1 MLHDT
6 IAAISTAD
14 VEAAI
19 SIVRMSGENAI
30 EIANEIFSRNL
41 LNVPS
46 HTVHYGMIKDG
57 DEIVDEVLV
66 SVFRAPKTFTRED
79 IVEINCHGGR
89 IVTRR
94 VLAMCLEHGA
104 RLARAG
110 EFTQRAF
117 LNGRIDLTQAEAIGD
132 LIHADSQRSAK
143 MAIGGVKGSVKG
155 VIQPVI
161 DELLELI
168 ATIEV
173 NIDYP
178 EYDDVEQL
186 TDEIVLPRAEK
197 MVSKMREIERKAES
211 GRILKEGVKTV
222 IAGKPNVGKSS
233 LLNALLEEEKA
244 IVTDIA
250 GTTRDLV
257 EGIIPLENVTLHLLD
272 TAGIRETVDV
282 VEQIGVEKAKSSA
295 DRADLI
301 LYVVD
306 SSRELDEND
315 SMIMEFIQDKKAIV
329 LLNKMDLDTVV
340 TVDDIKEQMKKYGD
354 TEFAVIAISAKK
366 EEGIE
371 ELEQVVKEMFY
382 QGKISFND
390 EIYITN
396 MRQKE
401 ALQEGYASLQQV
413 EESIKNQMPEDF
425 FSIDLMNAYEVLG
438 QIIGESVEEDLVNK
452 IFKEF
457 CMGK

>member
-19 SIVRMSGENAI
+19 SIVRLSGADAI
-30 EIANEIFSRNL
+30 EIAEKIFSRK
-41 LNVPS
+41 LNHVPS
-46 HTVHYGMIKDG
+46 HTVHYGFIKDQN
-57 DEIVDEVLV
+57 ETVDEVLV

-94 VLAMCLEHGA
+94 VLALCLQHGA
-104 RLARAG
+104 RLAKAG

-132 LIHADSQRSAK
+132 LIHANSQRSAK
-143 MAIGGVKGSVKG
+143 MAIGGVKGSVKAL
-155 VIQPVI
+155 IQPVI
-161 DELLELI
+161 DELLEMI

-186 TDEIVLPRAEK
+186 TDEIVLPRAQR
-197 MVSKMREIERKAES
+197 MLSKMREIERKAES

-272 TAGIRETVDV
+272 TAGIRETEDV
-282 VEQIGVEKAKSSA
+282 VEKIGIQKTLQALDEAELVIVVLDGSRALDEEDSMLLERTKEMNRIVVTNKSDLCAQFQEGIVISAAQNDISDLIDEINHRYEKHQFALEEGTLNNERQIGLIRKAIQAMSQA
-295 DRADLI
+295 IEALRQGAELDLATIDFQECYIALKEI
-301 LYVVD
+301 LGEV
-306 SSRELDEND
+306 SREDLLD
-315 SMIMEFIQDKKAIV
+315 AIFSNFC
-329 LLNKMDLDTVV
+329 L
-340 TVDDIKEQMKKYGD
+340 
-354 TEFAVIAISAKK
+354 
-366 EEGIE
+366 
-371 ELEQVVKEMFY
+371 
-382 QGKISFND
+382 GK
-390 EIYITN
+390 
-396 MRQKE
+396 
-401 ALQEGYASLQQV
+401 
-413 EESIKNQMPEDF
+413 
-425 FSIDLMNAYEVLG
+425 
-438 QIIGESVEEDLVNK
+438 
-452 IFKEF
+452 
-457 CMGK
+457 

>member
-46 HTVHYGMIKDG
+46 HTVHYGMIKDK
-57 DEIVDEVLV
+57 DEVVDEVLV

-155 VIQPVI
+155 LIQPVI
-161 DELLELI
+161 DELL
-168 ATIEV
+168 
-173 NIDYP
+173 
-178 EYDDVEQL
+178 
-186 TDEIVLPRAEK
+186 
-197 MVSKMREIERKAES
+197 
-211 GRILKEGVKTV
+211 
-222 IAGKPNVGKSS
+222 
-233 LLNALLEEEKA
+233 
-244 IVTDIA
+244 
-250 GTTRDLV
+250 
-257 EGIIPLENVTLHLLD
+257 
-272 TAGIRETVDV
+272 
-282 VEQIGVEKAKSSA
+282 
-295 DRADLI
+295 
-301 LYVVD
+301 
-306 SSRELDEND
+306 
-315 SMIMEFIQDKKAIV
+315 
-329 LLNKMDLDTVV
+329 
-340 TVDDIKEQMKKYGD
+340 
-354 TEFAVIAISAKK
+354 
-366 EEGIE
+366 
-371 ELEQVVKEMFY
+371 
-382 QGKISFND
+382 
-390 EIYITN
+390 
-396 MRQKE
+396 
-401 ALQEGYASLQQV
+401 
-413 EESIKNQMPEDF
+413 
-425 FSIDLMNAYEVLG
+425 
-438 QIIGESVEEDLVNK
+438 
-452 IFKEF
+452 
-457 CMGK
+457 

>member
-46 HTVHYGMIKDG
+46 HTVHYGMIKDK

-94 VLAMCLEHGA
+94 VLALCLEHGA

-155 VIQPVI
+155 LIQPVI

-272 TAGIRETVDV
+272 TAGIRETEDV
-282 VEQIGVEKAKSSA
+282 VEKIGIQKTLQA
-295 DRADLI
+295 
-301 LYVVD
+301 
-306 SSRELDEND
+306 LDEA
-315 SMIMEFIQDKKAIV
+315 ELVIV
-329 LLNKMDLDTVV
+329 VLDGSRALDDEDRTLLERTSDMNRIVV
-340 TVDDIKEQMKKYGD
+340 TNKSDLASQ
-354 TEFAVIAISAKK
+354 F
-366 EEGIE
+366 EEGII
-371 ELEQVVKEMFY
+371 
-382 QGKISFND
+382 ISAAQNDISGLID
-390 EIYITN
+390 EINQRYEKHQFALEEGTLN
-396 MRQKE
+396 NERQIGLIRK
-401 ALQEGYASLQQV
+401 A
-413 EESIKNQMPEDF
+413 IKAMNQ
-425 FSIDLMNAYEVLG
+425 SIDALRQGAELDLVTIDFQECYIALKEILGEV
-438 QIIGESVEEDLVNK
+438 SREDLLDA
-452 IFKEF
+452 IFSNF
-457 CMGK
+457 CLGK

>member
-94 VLAMCLEHGA
+94 VLALCLEHGA

-155 VIQPVI
+155 LIQPVI

-197 MVSKMREIERKAES
+197 MISKMREIERKAES

-272 TAGIRETVDV
+272 TAGIRETEDV
-282 VEQIGVEKAKSSA
+282 VEKIGIQKTLQA
-295 DRADLI
+295 
-301 LYVVD
+301 
-306 SSRELDEND
+306 LDEA
-315 SMIMEFIQDKKAIV
+315 ELVIV
-329 LLNKMDLDTVV
+329 VLDGSRALDEEDRTLLERTADMNRIVV
-340 TVDDIKEQMKKYGD
+340 TNKSDLASQ
-354 TEFAVIAISAKK
+354 F
-366 EEGIE
+366 EEGII
-371 ELEQVVKEMFY
+371 
-382 QGKISFND
+382 ISAAQNDISGLTD
-390 EIYITN
+390 EINKRYEKHQFALEEGTLNNERQIGLIRKAIKAMNQSINALRQGAELDLVTIDFQECYIAL
-396 MRQKE
+396 KE
-401 ALQEGYASLQQV
+401 ILG
-413 EESIKNQMPEDF
+413 
-425 FSIDLMNAYEVLG
+425 EV
-438 QIIGESVEEDLVNK
+438 SREDLLDA
-452 IFKEF
+452 IFSNF
-457 CMGK
+457 CLGK

>member
-19 SIVRMSGENAI
+19 SIVRLSGEDAI
-30 EIANEIFSRNL
+30 EIAEKIFSRKL
-41 LNVPS
+41 MHVPS
-46 HTVHYGMIKDG
+46 HTVQYGFIQDKD
-57 DEIVDEVLV
+57 ETVDEVLV
-66 SVFRAPKTFTRED
+66 SVFRAPKTFTREN

-94 VLAMCLEHGA
+94 ILSLCLEHGA
-104 RLARAG
+104 RLARPG

-155 VIQPVI
+155 LIQPVL

-186 TDEIVLPRAEK
+186 TDEIVLPKAEQMIAK
-197 MVSKMREIERKAES
+197 MKEIERKAES

-272 TAGIRETVDV
+272 TAGIRET
-282 VEQIGVEKAKSSA
+282 
-295 DRADLI
+295 
-301 LYVVD
+301 
-306 SSRELDEND
+306 
-315 SMIMEFIQDKKAIV
+315 
-329 LLNKMDLDTVV
+329 
-340 TVDDIKEQMKKYGD
+340 
-354 TEFAVIAISAKK
+354 
-366 EEGIE
+366 
-371 ELEQVVKEMFY
+371 
-382 QGKISFND
+382 
-390 EIYITN
+390 
-396 MRQKE
+396 
-401 ALQEGYASLQQV
+401 
-413 EESIKNQMPEDF
+413 
-425 FSIDLMNAYEVLG
+425 
-438 QIIGESVEEDLVNK
+438 EDLVEKIGIQKTLQALDDAELVIVVLDGSRVLDEEDKTLLERTKEMNRIVVTNK
-452 IFKEF
+452 SDLSSQFQEGIVISAAQNDISELIDEINRRYEKHQFALEEGTLNNERQIGLIRKAILAMNQSITALRQGAELDLVTIDLQECYIALKEILGEVSREDLLDAIFSNF
-457 CMGK
+457 CLGK